1 LLIPA
6 LLIGAWDE
14 TKEADRKLIA
24 SLALK
29 SYEQA
34 IAEMSH
40 WLNTFDSPIEK
51 VGNAWR
57 LVSHDVA
64 WHFLSRFLIED
75 DLSRFGEI
83 VVTILGVSGPQL
95 AANAH
100 DKELPYSRMLMQ
112 GISETLALLSI
123 RGLPVATQYSITVQH
138 RLGEMGIF
146 FLFIA
151 YISGSCARCILRS
164 VDRGVDWRISYVN
177 EHFSKPYMEQKST
190 HRFTSSYRN
199 IRLGIYLLLSIGF
212 NFVKTI

>member
-1 LLIPA
+1 MNRQTNEKNMKNNPETHTPSQAKHENNRLLIPA

-75 DLSRFGEI
+75 DLSKC
-83 VVTILGVSGPQL
+83 Q
-95 AANAH
+95 
-100 DKELPYSRMLMQ
+100 
-112 GISETLALLSI
+112 
-123 RGLPVATQYSITVQH
+123 
-138 RLGEMGIF
+138 
-146 FLFIA
+146 
-151 YISGSCARCILRS
+151 
-164 VDRGVDWRISYVN
+164 
-177 EHFSKPYMEQKST
+177 
-190 HRFTSSYRN
+190 
-199 IRLGIYLLLSIGF
+199 
-212 NFVKTI
+212 